1 MLNPTLQYSTANGAM
16 VSDEALMEAITDHRP
31 EALHEFYSRHGG
43 RLKSVIGNVVHEEGD
58 ADDVLQ
64 DILLQIWHEADHY
77 SPEAGKLLGWV
88 VTLAR
93 RRAIDRLR
101 RKQAYCRAK
110 ERYQEHLNEQ
120 PASAPD
126 NHSFGD
132 DISRSD
138 LRHFLHRRLNV
149 LPRHQREAL
158 ELAFFAGMSHR
169 EIAAVT
175 RAPLGTVK
183 TRLELGLQKLTQ
195 SLRPIRHKIYN
206 LGRRGLRQTRPQGKS
221 ELPAGLLV
229 KSPASCRSFIRKK
242 SGLDVLGLKFPVA
255 VLCS

>member
-1 MLNPTLQYSTANGAM
+1 MLNPTLQYSNGAT
-16 VSDEALMEAITDHRP
+16 VSDEVLMEAITDHRP
-31 EALHEFYSRHGG
+31 EALNEFYSRHGG

-77 SPEAGKLLGWV
+77 SPKAGKLLGWV

-120 PASAPD
+120 PANGASE
-126 NHSFGD
+126 NHSSGEE
-132 DISRSD
+132 ISRSD
-138 LRHFLHRRLNV
+138 LRKFLHRRLNV
-149 LPRHQREAL
+149 LPQHQREAL

-195 SLRPIRHKIYN
+195 SLKPIRHKI
-206 LGRRGLRQTRPQGKS
+206 
-221 ELPAGLLV
+221 
-229 KSPASCRSFIRKK
+229 
-242 SGLDVLGLKFPVA
+242 
-255 VLCS
+255 

>member
-1 MLNPTLQYSTANGAM
+1 MLEPRLDFNVTAR
-16 VSDEALMEAITDHRP
+16 VSNESLMEAISDRQP
-31 EALHEFYSRHGG
+31 QALNEFYSRHSS
-43 RLKSVIGNVVHEEGD
+43 RLKSVIGNVVHEEGE

-64 DILLQIWHEADHY
+64 EILIQIWRDARRY
-77 SPEAGKLLGWV
+77 SPKAGKMLGWV

-101 RKQAYCRAK
+101 RRQAYCRAK

-120 PASAPD
+120 PASASASES
-126 NHSFGD
+126 HSFGN

-195 SLRPIRHKIYN
+195 SLRPIRHKI
-206 LGRRGLRQTRPQGKS
+206 
-221 ELPAGLLV
+221 
-229 KSPASCRSFIRKK
+229 
-242 SGLDVLGLKFPVA
+242 
-255 VLCS
+255 

>member
-1 MLNPTLQYSTANGAM
+1 MPLFHCWSYENRRDETERQKLVREALMLNPTLQYSNGAT

-31 EALHEFYSRHGG
+31 EALNEFYSRHGG

-77 SPEAGKLLGWV
+77 SPKAGKLLGWV

-120 PASAPD
+120 PVATESNSSHD
-126 NHSFGD
+126 EM
-132 DISRSD
+132 SRSD

-149 LPRHQREAL
+149 LPRHQREAI

-195 SLRPIRHKIYN
+195 SLKPLRHKI
-206 LGRRGLRQTRPQGKS
+206 
-221 ELPAGLLV
+221 
-229 KSPASCRSFIRKK
+229 
-242 SGLDVLGLKFPVA
+242 
-255 VLCS
+255 

>member
-1 MLNPTLQYSTANGAM
+1 MLNPTSQYTTGSTI
-16 VSDEALMEAITDHRP
+16 SDEALMEAITAHQP
-31 EALHEFYSRHGG
+31 EALTEFYSRHGG

-77 SPEAGKLLGWV
+77 SPKAGKLLGWV

-101 RKQAYCRAK
+101 RKQAYSRAK
-110 ERYQEHLNEQ
+110 ERYQEHITEQ
-120 PASAPD
+120 PSAMD
-126 NHSFGD
+126 SHSSD
-132 DISRSD
+132 DHISRSD
-138 LRHFLHRRLNV
+138 LRSFLHRRLNV
-149 LPRHQREAL
+149 LPHHQREAL

-195 SLRPIRHKIYN
+195 SLKPLRHKI
-206 LGRRGLRQTRPQGKS
+206 
-221 ELPAGLLV
+221 
-229 KSPASCRSFIRKK
+229 
-242 SGLDVLGLKFPVA
+242 
-255 VLCS
+255 

>member
-1 MLNPTLQYSTANGAM
+1 MFNPSLQLTTGSA
-16 VSDEALMEAITDHRP
+16 VSDEALMAAITDHRP
-31 EALHEFYSRHGG
+31 EALSEFYSRHGG

-77 SPEAGKLLGWV
+77 SPKAGKLLGWV

-110 ERYQEHLNEQ
+110 ERYQTHLNEQ
-120 PASAPD
+120 PATSASE
-126 NHSFGD
+126 NHSSGD
-132 DISRSD
+132 GISRSD
-138 LRHFLHRRLNV
+138 LRKFLHRRLNV
-149 LPRHQREAL
+149 LPQHQREAL

-195 SLRPIRHKIYN
+195 SLKPIRHKI
-206 LGRRGLRQTRPQGKS
+206 
-221 ELPAGLLV
+221 
-229 KSPASCRSFIRKK
+229 
-242 SGLDVLGLKFPVA
+242 
-255 VLCS
+255 

>member
-1 MLNPTLQYSTANGAM
+1 MFNPSLQLTTGSA
-16 VSDEALMEAITDHRP
+16 VSDEALMAAITDQRP
-31 EALHEFYSRHGG
+31 EALSEFYSRHGG

-77 SPEAGKLLGWV
+77 SPKAGKLLGWV

-120 PASAPD
+120 PANGASE
-126 NHSFGD
+126 NHSSGEE
-132 DISRSD
+132 ISRSD
-138 LRHFLHRRLNV
+138 LRKFLHRRLNV
-149 LPRHQREAL
+149 LPQHQREAL
-158 ELAFFAGMSHR
+158 ELAFFAGLSHR

-195 SLRPIRHKIYN
+195 SLKPIRHKI
-206 LGRRGLRQTRPQGKS
+206 
-221 ELPAGLLV
+221 
-229 KSPASCRSFIRKK
+229 
-242 SGLDVLGLKFPVA
+242 
-255 VLCS
+255 

>member
-1 MLNPTLQYSTANGAM
+1 MLNPILQYSTANGAM

-31 EALHEFYSRHGG
+31 EALTEFYSRHGG

-64 DILLQIWHEADHY
+64 DILLQIWDEADHY
-77 SPEAGKLLGWV
+77 SPKAGKLLGWV

-110 ERYQEHLNEQ
+110 ERYQAHLNEQ
-120 PASAPD
+120 PTAVVPEGHFS
-126 NHSFGD
+126 GD
-132 DISRSD
+132 EISRSD
-138 LRHFLHRRLNV
+138 LRHFLHRRLNL

-195 SLRPIRHKIYN
+195 SLRPIRHKI
-206 LGRRGLRQTRPQGKS
+206 
-221 ELPAGLLV
+221 
-229 KSPASCRSFIRKK
+229 
-242 SGLDVLGLKFPVA
+242 
-255 VLCS
+255 

>member
-31 EALHEFYSRHGG
+31 EALNEFYSRHGG

-77 SPEAGKLLGWV
+77 SPKAGKLLGWV

-110 ERYQEHLNEQ
+110 ERYEAELEQ
-120 PASAPD
+120 QPQVTSQPRGLDDEIEPA
-126 NHSFGD
+126 
-132 DISRSD
+132 D
-138 LRHFLHRRLNV
+138 LRRFLHRRLRA
-149 LPRHQREAL
+149 LPRYQRQA
-158 ELAFFAGMSHR
+158 
-169 EIAAVT
+169 I
-175 RAPLGTVK
+175 
-183 TRLELGLQKLTQ
+183 
-195 SLRPIRHKIYN
+195 
-206 LGRRGLRQTRPQGKS
+206 
-221 ELPAGLLV
+221 
-229 KSPASCRSFIRKK
+229 
-242 SGLDVLGLKFPVA
+242 
-255 VLCS
+255 

>member
-1 MLNPTLQYSTANGAM
+1 MLNPTLQYSSANGAA
-16 VSDEALMEAITDHRP
+16 VSDEALMEAITAHRP
-31 EALHEFYSRHGG
+31 EALNEFYSRHGG

-64 DILLQIWHEADHY
+64 DILLQIWREADHY
-77 SPEAGKLLGWV
+77 SPKAGKLLGWV

-110 ERYQEHLNEQ
+110 ERYQEHIEQ
-120 PASAPD
+120 PAAVHD
-126 NHSFGD
+126 NHAGD

-138 LRHFLHRRLNV
+138 LRHFLHRKLNV
-149 LPRHQREAL
+149 LPKQQREAL

-195 SLRPIRHKIYN
+195 SLKPLRHKI
-206 LGRRGLRQTRPQGKS
+206 
-221 ELPAGLLV
+221 
-229 KSPASCRSFIRKK
+229 
-242 SGLDVLGLKFPVA
+242 
-255 VLCS
+255 

>member
-1 MLNPTLQYSTANGAM
+1 MLNPTLQYSTANGAAI
-16 VSDEALMEAITDHRP
+16 SDEALMEAITDHRP
-31 EALHEFYSRHGG
+31 EALSEFYSRHGG

-77 SPEAGKLLGWV
+77 SPKAGKLLGWV

-120 PASAPD
+120 PSVAQES
-126 NHSFGD
+126 HSFAD

-138 LRHFLHRRLNV
+138 LRTYLHRRLNV
-149 LPRHQREAL
+149 LPKHQRQAL

-175 RAPLGTVK
+175 DAPLGTVK
-183 TRLELGLQKLTQ
+183 TRIRQAMGALRRTLGPALTA
-195 SLRPIRHKIYN
+195 L
-206 LGRRGLRQTRPQGKS
+206 
-221 ELPAGLLV
+221 
-229 KSPASCRSFIRKK
+229 
-242 SGLDVLGLKFPVA
+242 
-255 VLCS
+255 